1 MKNMLHI
8 TSRPVSTEYI
18 LSQQNQTDRI
28 YSVATKSRFII
39 LIFLFGFWMTTL
51 SANLFTS
58 LYSDHKSFSIGDIL
72 TVDIAEQSRASSSSQ
87 SRTGRSMDHGV
98 NVHAGQGPLNFI
110 PMTGMGGS
118 STNNFRGDAN
128 TTRDASLSSRMT
140 VTIVDIDDNGNL
152 MIEGSRTVSI
162 NGEDEITTLKGT
174 VRSQDVGAN
183 NIVSSQHIANAE
195 ISYKGKG
202 PINEGSRVGIFS
214 RIFNFLF

>member
-1 MKNMLHI
+1 MKDMLQV
-8 TSRPVSTEYI
+8 TSYKLQVKTVALI
-18 LSQQNQTDRI
+18 L
-28 YSVATKSRFII
+28 
-39 LIFLFGFWMTTL
+39 LFGIWMTSL

-72 TVDIAEQSRASSSSQ
+72 TVDIAEQSRASSSSA
-87 SRTGRSMDHGV
+87 SRTGRSMDHGMS
-98 NVHAGQGPLNFI
+98 VHAGQGPLNFI

-118 STNNFRGDAN
+118 ASNNFRGDAN

-202 PINEGSRVGIFS
+202 PINEGSRVGVIS